1 MAEICKIYT
10 WESRE
15 VEEYKPYEIRRE
27 GEGQLTCA
35 ELEARLQID
44 GKAERLQ
51 RVGGQAAELE

>member
-15 VEEYKPYEIRRE
+15 VEKYKPYEIRRE

-35 ELEARLQID
+35 ELEAWPQID

-51 RVGGQAAELE
+51 RRGGQAA